1 MKIPGGT
8 PLLSLNEYCLGPV
21 DQATNNYD
29 IVFPI
34 TLVPPYLMTE
44 QLNDWFRC
52 EIDQAL
58 LKSLSRRTNWHG
70 LAYLA
75 CFVALLGISAA
86 LALNLV
92 NTLWSIPAFLL
103 YGGIWV
109 FATSVVHEAAHGTP
123 FRNRTL
129 NEAVLFIF
137 GFMVQQTPCL
147 LRFVHARH
155 HSRTAM
161 VDEDP
166 EIILTNPMTWRD
178 FVIKELIDIGSIWYF
193 VKATALL
200 AIHRPGKDALACM
213 PAEKMHRAFIEA
225 QVYMLGYFAVVIWS
239 VAIQSWLPVV
249 MLILPRV
256 FGAPTHGVIL
266 ATQHFGMAQ
275 DIKDHRHTTRTM
287 TVNPFLGV
295 LYWNMNYHIEHHMF
309 PQVPFHAL
317 PKLHHAIK
325 DQCPLPTHGVLGAL
339 REITMMINRQRNNPA
354 YTTPRELT
362 DAAPT

>member
-1 MKIPGGT
+1 
-8 PLLSLNEYCLGPV
+8 
-21 DQATNNYD
+21 
-29 IVFPI
+29 
-34 TLVPPYLMTE
+34 MTE

-295 LYWNMNYHIEHHMF
+295 LYWNMNYHIEHHMYAA
-309 PQVPFHAL
+309 VPCYRL
-317 PKLHHAIK
+317 GKLHRLIK
-325 DQCPLPTHGVLGAL
+325 PELPWCPNGL
-339 REITMMINRQRNNPA
+339 RETWKHIEEVMERQE
-354 YTTPRELT
+354 REPEYQYVAELPGEEEET
-362 DAAPT
+362 VTSA